1 MVGYKAPLRD
11 YQFLFHEVFDGC
23 GETAGLGY
31 DVEPDFVDSIV
42 SGWAEFVQGVWAPT
56 NRIGDEEGC
65 RFEDGRVTVPEAF
78 RDAWRQTVE
87 AGWLALPC
95 DPKYGGEGLPLFV
108 RNALDEI
115 AISGNMALSTFGAL
129 CSGVYDLIHEHG
141 TESLR
146 NLYLERLGTGEWCG
160 TMALTEPHCGTD
172 LGILRSR
179 AEPLGDGR
187 YAVNG
192 TKMFITAGEHDL
204 AENIVHMVLA
214 RLPDAP
220 EGTRGISLFLVP
232 KFLPDESGG
241 IGELN
246 AVSCGSIEKKMGLH
260 GSPTCVM
267 NFDGAL
273 GHLVGPP
280 HAGMRLMFEM
290 MNRER
295 LATGMMGVGLGE
307 IAYQNALA
315 YARDRRQ
322 GRDLKGVRDPEEAA
336 DNILVHPDVR
346 RMLLRCK
353 ANNEGSR
360 ALGVWV
366 GLLLDQMRHAEG
378 AAQQRAADLV
388 ALLTPVVKA
397 HLTDLGCEGASE
409 CLQVMGGSGYIRE
422 FGVEQFMRDGRI
434 APIWEGT
441 NGIQALDL
449 VGRKIPAHMGRSLRE
464 FLWPLIGF
472 IAENRDDPDMAEFT
486 KPLHQG
492 VRGLQQLTMLMM
504 TRGMGDP
511 YFPAAGATEFT
522 RYFGHLVLGSMW
534 ARMVK
539 VCLPKRDEDPFY
551 AAKIATAR
559 VFFDRVYPET
569 LSLAAKVQAGHR
581 SLMEFPE
588 EML

>member
-1 MVGYKAPLRD
+1 MVVYRAPLRD
-11 YQFLFHEVFDGC
+11 YQFLFHEVFDTC
-23 GETAGLGY
+23 GVARKLGF
-31 DVEPDFVDSIV
+31 DVQPEVVDSV
-42 SGWAEFVQGVWAPT
+42 VAGFGEFVTDVWLPT
-56 NRIGDEEGC
+56 NAIGDADGC
-65 RFEDGRVTVPEAF
+65 RFEDGDVTVPAAF
-78 RDAWRQTVE
+78 KDAWRKTVD
-87 AGWLALPC
+87 AGWFALAA
-95 DPKYGGEGLPLFV
+95 DPDHGGAGMPLFV
-108 RNALDEI
+108 KTALDEI
-115 AISGNMALSTFGAL
+115 AVSGNMALSTFGAL
-129 CSGVYDLIHEHG
+129 CAGVSDLIRDHADEEHKQ
-141 TESLR
+141 
-146 NLYLERLGTGEWCG
+146 LYLERICTGEWCG

-172 LGILRSR
+172 LGILTTR
-179 AEPLGDGR
+179 AEPLSDGR
-187 YAVNG
+187 YSIRG
-192 TKMFITAGEHDL
+192 TKMFITAGDHDL
-204 AENIVHMVLA
+204 AENIIHMVLA

-232 KFLPDESGG
+232 KFLDDGNGG
-241 IGELN
+241 LGERN
-246 AVSCGSIEKKMGLH
+246 AVACGSIEKKMGLH

-267 NFDGAL
+267 NFDGAT
-273 GHLVGPP
+273 GFLVGPP
-280 HAGMRLMFEM
+280 NEGMRLMFEM

-295 LATGMMGVGLGE
+295 LATGMMGLGLGE

-322 GRDLKGVRDPEEAA
+322 GRDLRGPREPAEPA

-360 ALGVWV
+360 ALAVYV
-366 GLLLDQMRHAEG
+366 GLLLDQMRRGEGEDRRRAE
-378 AAQQRAADLV
+378 DLV

-397 HLTDLGCEGASE
+397 HLTDLGCESASD
-409 CLQVMGGSGYIRE
+409 CVQVMGGSGYIRE
-422 FGVEQFMRDGRI
+422 FAVEQFLRDSRI

-449 VGRKIPAHMGRSLRE
+449 VGRKIPKNMGRSLRE
-464 FLWPLIGF
+464 FLWPIQEF
-472 IAENRDDPDMAEFT
+472 VATNRDDPEMAPFT

-504 TRGMGDP
+504 TKGAGDP

-522 RYFGHLVLGSMW
+522 RFFGHVVLASMW
-534 ARMVK
+534 ARIVK

-569 LSLAAKVQAGHR
+569 LALAAKVQAGHR
-581 SLMEFPE
+581 SLTEYPE
-588 EML
+588 EMM